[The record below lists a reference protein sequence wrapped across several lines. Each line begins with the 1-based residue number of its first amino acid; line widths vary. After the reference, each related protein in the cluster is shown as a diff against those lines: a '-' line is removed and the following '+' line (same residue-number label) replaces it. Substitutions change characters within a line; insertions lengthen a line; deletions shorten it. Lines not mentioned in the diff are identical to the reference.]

1 MIRKE
6 DYGLYVCVAV
16 IALLVIG
23 YSFELGLFENAGL
36 GTVTGR
42 VTTADAQTSA
52 DIATY
57 FAINMSIN
65 LSTEGI
71 LFDVNVLPAT
81 DVNATANY
89 DNLTGGGGN
98 NGTRYYLTV
107 ELDSNVYVDFC
118 IKANATL
125 NYGSYYI
132 GLGNY
137 TFSNYT
143 LTNETWPNIA
153 SNYPLTNETYLN
165 STKNVGRGNSSYYRF
180 WLDVPGDQSPGV
192 YVNRINFKGVQF
204 NNAC

>member
-42 VTTADAQTSA
+42 ATTADAQTSA

-57 FAINMSIN
+57 FAINMSTN
-65 LSTEGI
+65 LSTDGI
-71 LFDVNVLPAT
+71 RFDVDVLPST
-81 DVNATANY
+81 DVNATGNYANS
-89 DNLTGGGGN
+89 TGGGGN

-118 IKANATL
+118 IKANDSLRYTTE
-125 NYGSYYI
+125 YI

-143 LTNETWPNIA
+143 ETNETWPNIA

-180 WLDVPGDQSPGV
+180 WLDVPGDQSPGI